1 MDQFAI
7 RSARHPSTQPP
18 VWTLGATH
26 LSMHK
31 PPPWADG
38 TYAVRFFVATMQVM
52 GKHSGFQRAPDDFK
66 PGKLI
71 AWEANGPTRQSLA
84 RRVRYSGNGAHKTY
98 TSPNGEWTPCWR
110 RGKASCWK
118 FDQNDWPRLVDLL
131 RRAIVAGCVAE
142 FQNDFPSR
150 VWAYINDTL
159 HEARLHNAQLG
170 EYHGFP
176 LEFPEQFPI
185 DSNNILRNAPREQIA
200 IH

>member
-1 MDQFAI
+1 M
-7 RSARHPSTQPP
+7 
-18 VWTLGATH
+18 W
-26 LSMHK
+26 
-31 PPPWADG
+31 
-38 TYAVRFFVATMQVM
+38 VAPTSRLRDICGSLLCRYNAVM

-66 PGKLI
+66 PGNLI
-71 AWEANGPTRQSLA
+71 AWEADGPTRQSLA

-98 TSPNGEWTPCWR
+98 TSPNGEWTPCLR

>member
-1 MDQFAI
+1 MAI
-7 RSARHPSTQPP
+7 LSCHVSIKLPP
-18 VWTLGATH
+18 KI
-26 LSMHK
+26 S
-31 PPPWADG
+31 DG
-38 TYAVRFFVATMQVM
+38 QKMGGPNVPLTSRLRDICGSLPCRYNAVM
-52 GKHSGFQRAPDDFK
+52 GKHSGFQRVPDDFK

-71 AWEANGPTRQSLA
+71 AWEADGPTRQTLA
-84 RRVRYSGNGAHKTY
+84 RRVRYSSNGAHKTY
-98 TSPNGEWTPCWR
+98 TSPNGEWTPCLQ

-118 FDQNDWPRLVDLL
+118 FDQNNWPRLVDLL

-150 VWAYINDTL
+150 AWTYINDTL